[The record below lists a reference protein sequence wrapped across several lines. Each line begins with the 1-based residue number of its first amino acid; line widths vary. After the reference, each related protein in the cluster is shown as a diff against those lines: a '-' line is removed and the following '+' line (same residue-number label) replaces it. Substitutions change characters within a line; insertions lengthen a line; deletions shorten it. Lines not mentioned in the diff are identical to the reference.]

1 VTVRA
6 AKWSCE
12 PIRPVH
18 EVSRPDIQMPAR
30 ACDTHMHA
38 FGPLDRYPSVATPR
52 YDHPGGSLQQY
63 ASVAAALAI
72 ERMVIVQPSF
82 YGTDNSFLLEALE
95 KVGSPARG
103 VVMLPDTEVA
113 PSTLEELHERG
124 VRGLRLNFFGMH
136 DLGAA
141 KSEYLQALRK
151 AAGLARSIGWH
162 VELYS
167 PGVVIRD
174 LVEHLPEIGVAVSV
188 DHMGYM
194 KTGHGMTDTDFA
206 KFVET
211 VKSGQVWVK
220 LTAPYRLSSD
230 ADWLHADDMARALIA
245 AAPERMLWG
254 TDWPHIPDC
263 GLDTGALLARLLRWC
278 PDDGLR
284 TRILVDNPARLYGYM

>member
-113 PSTLEELHERG
+113 PSTLEELHEQG

-167 PGVVIRD
+167 PGVVIRG

-194 KTGHGMTDTDFA
+194 KSGHGMTDTDFA

-220 LTAPYRLSSD
+220 LTGPYRLSSD

-284 TRILVDNPARLYGYM
+284 TRILVDNPAHLYGYM